1 MAGLSHPAWSTPH
14 QRIVD
19 IGKIPMAYPIFSRAP
34 VATEEEVACFV
45 ADSPFHTVKTASGDD
60 QVMVRVDLAL
70 YASNKAMAEIT
81 DSAGKKIAVRA
92 IVNFVAW
99 LCQCGVPKTLEEPLK
114 GEWPAS

>member
-1 MAGLSHPAWSTPH
+1 MLLILPSIQSRLHPVTIKSW
-14 QRIVD
+14 
-19 IGKIPMAYPIFSRAP
+19 
-34 VATEEEVACFV
+34 
-45 ADSPFHTVKTASGDD
+45 
-60 QVMVRVDLAL
+60 VDLAL

-81 DSAGKKIAVRA
+81 DPAGKKIAVRA